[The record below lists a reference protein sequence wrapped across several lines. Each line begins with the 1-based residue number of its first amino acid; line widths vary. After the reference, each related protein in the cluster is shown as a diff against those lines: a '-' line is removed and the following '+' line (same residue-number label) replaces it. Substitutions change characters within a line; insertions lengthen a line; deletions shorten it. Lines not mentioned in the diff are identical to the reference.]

1 MDGVEVE
8 VVTGLGHEDECG
20 VVWMVMM
27 EWNGMDMMFLSVG
40 VGDVGGQLVGI
51 ACMFVNVAMT

>member
-8 VVTGLGHEDECG
+8 VVMGLGYEDECG

-40 VGDVGGQLVGI
+40 VGDVGG
-51 ACMFVNVAMT
+51 